1 MIKTDY
7 TLQAHTGWKKKWC
20 LRIYHSVQFSH
31 SVFKSLRPGSK
42 PGLPVHHQLPE
53 FTHTYVHWVGDAIQ
67 QSHPLLSPSPA
78 LNLSQHQDL
87 FQWVN
92 SSHQVAKVLE
102 FQLQEHLSFQWTQN
116 WFLLGWTGWISCS
129 PSDSQESSPTRQYKS
144 INSLALSFLYS
155 WTLTCIH
162 DYWKNGSL

>member
-1 MIKTDY
+1 MSIDREVGKED
-7 TLQAHTGWKKKWC
+7 LV
-20 LRIYHSVQFSH
+20 LIYNEIFSSVQSLSH
-31 SVFKSLRPGSK
+31 VRLFATPWAAARLT
-42 PGLPVHHQLPE
+42 VYHQHLD
-53 FTHTYVHWVGDAIQ
+53 FTQIHVHWVGDAIQ